1 MGRRLKITPRNQ
13 CNLTPKEFEI
23 VPWIALG
30 KTNHDISRILGCSE
44 QTIANQISSILSKM
58 DASNR
63 AHIVAKAVFNG
74 IISIQVLIMALIVNG
89 SDIDMRRGARRQSR
103 RRIVMSTSYSIKVV
117 NLYYIP
123 DKKT

>member
-1 MGRRLKITPRNQ
+1 MEIIPKNQ

-44 QTIANQISSILSKM
+44 QTIANQISSILSKL

-63 AHIVAKAVFNG
+63 AHIVAKAIFKG
-74 IISIQVLIMALIVNG
+74 IISIQVLVMALLVNA
-89 SDIDMRRGARRQSR
+89 SDIDQRRGARRQSR
-103 RRIVMSTSYSIKVV
+103 RRIVMATSYAVKIV
-117 NLYYIP
+117 NSYYIP
-123 DKKT
+123 DKNT